1 MNAEERRKE
10 ILDCLTR
17 AQGAISASSL
27 AQQFGVSRQV
37 IVQDIAL
44 LRAKGIGVDSL
55 ARGYMLQRAAPVQRI
70 FKVQHADEDV
80 ETELNLIV
88 DAGGAVADV
97 FVSHKYYGTVR
108 AEMNIR
114 SRLQV
119 RRFLEDITSG
129 KSSLLKNVTAGYHYH
144 TVTADNEETLDHIEG
159 ELRAHGFLA
168 PLQDYEPQGVS
179 KE

>member
-1 MNAEERRKE
+1 MTAEERRQE
-10 ILDCLTR
+10 IFDCLTR
-17 AQGAISASSL
+17 AEGPLSASAL
-27 AQQFGVSRQV
+27 AADFGVSRQV

-44 LRAKGIGVDSL
+44 LRAKGVEIDAL
-55 ARGYMLQRAAPVQRI
+55 ARGYQLKRSSDSQRI

-88 DAGGAVADV
+88 DAGGTVADV

-144 TVTADNEETLDHIEG
+144 TVIADSKETLDHIEE